1 MSDRR
6 TALLGASFDGTCAVA
21 ETALQ
26 GMITLRGT
34 LDDPVL
40 QAAVAEATGAEMPGL
55 RQIMEGSSG
64 AVAWM
69 SPDELLLLVPHGQA
83 PAIAARLTEALADQH
98 AMVAEVS
105 DARAVFTV
113 TGPTA
118 REVIARLCPVDM
130 APGRFEAGE
139 MRRTRMA
146 QVPAA
151 FWLSGSD
158 QITVICF
165 RSVAQYVFDLLRQAA
180 QPGGEVGVFA

>member
-6 TALLGASFDGTCAVA
+6 TALHGASFEGTAVVA

-26 GMITLRGT
+26 GMITLRGDLGDAT
-34 LDDPVL
+34 L
-40 QAAVAEATGAEMPGL
+40 QAAVTEATGAQMPDL
-55 RQIMEGSSG
+55 RQIAEGG
-64 AVAWM
+64 TGVVAWM
-69 SPDELLLLVPHGQA
+69 SPDELLLLVPHTQA
-83 PAIAARLTEALADQH
+83 PAIAARLSQALSDQH

-118 REVIARLCPVDM
+118 REVIAKLCPVDM

-151 FWLSGSD
+151 FWLSAPD

-165 RSVAQYVFDLLRQAA
+165 RSVAQYVFDLLSHAA